1 MNTRARYLRR
11 ILVPALLLALWAW
24 VSTERFVRAI
34 FLPSPGDLW
43 TALNALLPGLPE
55 ALPASVFMTL
65 TGLVAGCV
73 LGLVNGL
80 AMAYSKLLREL
91 FGGILGFFRPVP
103 IFALVPLFVLWFGL
117 GKLPQIAIIMIGTWL
132 VISLMTMEAIK
143 NVQPVHIRAALTLG
157 ASRWTIYRTVVIPS
171 IVPNMLGAMRAAT
184 AASWG
189 LDVAAEF
196 IGAQT
201 GLGVMIIARQQYLDT
216 ASMIILIGIYSLLAI
231 TTDRLIVKLER
242 PFTEWTGR
250 NKVLGAAGS
259 VLGSG

>member
-1 MNTRARYLRR
+1 MENTLRR
-11 ILVPALLLALWAW
+11 FLVPVLLVAVWAW
-24 VSTERFVRAI
+24 ASTERFVRAI

-43 TALNALLPGLPE
+43 TALNTLLPGLPA
-55 ALPASVFMTL
+55 ALPASVFMTIV
-65 TGLVAGCV
+65 GLVIGSF
-73 LGLVNGL
+73 LGLANGL
-80 AMAYSKLLREL
+80 AMAYSKVIREL
-91 FGGILGFFRPVP
+91 FGGIVGFFRPVP
-103 IFALVPLFVLWFGL
+103 IFALIPLFVLWFGL
-117 GKLPQIAIIMIGTWL
+117 GKLPQIAIIMLGTWL

-143 NVQPVHIRAALTLG
+143 NVQPVHVRAALILG

-171 IVPNMLGAMRAAT
+171 IMPNMLGAIRAAA

-216 ASMIILIGIYSLLAI
+216 ASMIVLIGIYSLLAI
-231 TTDRLIVKLER
+231 TMDRLIVRFER

-250 NKVLGAAGS
+250 NNDLGAAGK